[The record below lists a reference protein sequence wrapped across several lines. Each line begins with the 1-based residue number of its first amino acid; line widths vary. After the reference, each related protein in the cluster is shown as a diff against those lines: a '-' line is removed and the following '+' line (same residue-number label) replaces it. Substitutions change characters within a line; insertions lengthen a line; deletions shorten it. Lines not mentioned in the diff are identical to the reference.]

1 MSVVS
6 LDPSASRVQP
16 PEDLNKEEAKAFR
29 DLVTVSP
36 QHFTRADAPLIV
48 RTCRPPAAERRRSCA
63 SVVSKT

>member
-29 DLVTVSP
+29 DLVTV
-36 QHFTRADAPLIV
+36 
-48 RTCRPPAAERRRSCA
+48 RRST
-63 SVVSKT
+63 SPEPTRR